1 MVAISSSR
9 NGLEQSV
16 IVMEYAIRAF
26 IVVYIVVFAVI
37 FVVIA
42 LWLRSAIA
50 VRFSCSCSD
59 MFSSGSGDGDTERA
73 SSWTILLACEVGPV
87 VIIEHN

>member
-1 MVAISSSR
+1 MSSSR

-26 IVVYIVVFAVI
+26 VVVFVFI

-42 LWLRSAIA
+42 LSLRTATA